1 MISERKACQ
10 KIIKAVDENA
20 KLRRIPKQRREKP
33 SCLAR
38 LRREEIQLKKTFP
51 LWLQN
56 VELLLKNSEDVKFL
70 QSMKSDRI
78 ATFGSKDAV
87 LVKKIQRK
95 KCAAAVNKNDK
106 KKLINIKIS
115 LHYQQPLQAAV
126 MIAVAVK
133 VTVMLWKALHSVQVQ
148 NHIDDKK

>member
-1 MISERKACQ
+1 MS
-10 KIIKAVDENA
+10 KIIKAVDKNA
-20 KLRRIPKQRREKP
+20 KLRRIAKQRREKP

-51 LWLQN
+51 LWPQN

-70 QSMKSDRI
+70 QPMKTDRI

-95 KCAAAVNKNDK
+95 KA
-106 KKLINIKIS
+106 
-115 LHYQQPLQAAV
+115 QQL
-126 MIAVAVK
+126 
-133 VTVMLWKALHSVQVQ
+133 
-148 NHIDDKK
+148 